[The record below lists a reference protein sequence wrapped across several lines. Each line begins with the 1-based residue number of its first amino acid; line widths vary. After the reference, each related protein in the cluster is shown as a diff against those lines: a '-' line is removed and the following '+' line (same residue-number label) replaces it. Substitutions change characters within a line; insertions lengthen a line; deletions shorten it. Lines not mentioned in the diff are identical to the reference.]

1 MSKERTDF
9 FRFFAHKSQRHTG
22 PGALRT
28 VRNGPFLN
36 ILTSSLHETPPG
48 TVLDGFQT
56 RNGYPKREP
65 IFPIFR
71 AQVPMTHRAG
81 RTRTARNGPFPNI
94 LTSSLR
100 ETPPGMVLD
109 GFQMRNG
116 YPKREPIF
124 PIFRAQVPM
133 THRAG
138 RTRTA
143 RNGPFPNILTSS
155 LRETPPGMVLDGFQM
170 RNGYPKR
177 EPIFPY
183 FGHAVR
189 TSDGPGPAVSEYFDV
204 GPERKILGEASGRDF
219 Q

>member
-124 PIFRAQVPM
+124 P
-133 THRAG
+133 
-138 RTRTA
+138 
-143 RNGPFPNILTSS
+143 
-155 LRETPPGMVLDGFQM
+155 
-170 RNGYPKR
+170 
-177 EPIFPY
+177 Y